1 MREKE
6 ALIMVDKLQDKY
18 NGDIFFINR
27 NEFSY
32 ILNKNMIIS
41 NEKNQSEQLALRITD
56 DRGVGYAVASG
67 EYDIDKIVENAI
79 LTLKYNN
86 EKLNLEDAPMCENS
100 SKVQIYDETI
110 EKLDF
115 RTIELWRRKL
125 TLLVPQ
131 ALKFQCSISGNIDEI
146 WYYRFVKKNYVRS
159 NSYKK
164 TCIKVIFILYDE
176 KGKTLVYYRNGKDR
190 LFDFIDEIQKKVRN
204 PIVLYPIKTYSK
216 KITDVILSPLGVY
229 CVLKNYIGMFCNGK
243 IAPKKMD
250 NIKFDKGLSIWDKG
264 DIDWQIG
271 SQPFDDEGVECRE
284 TVLIQD
290 GQFLNYYTDILSSH
304 TYGKK
309 TTGNARRSWC
319 VPPSPI
325 MNNVIID
332 SSKKS
337 DDLFEKLNYGLY
349 VDYIEDIG
357 ISDNINGIFCGTVI
371 VGYIVYNG
379 KIIGKLKKCKIYIN
393 IDKALTDVLT
403 GYKKEWISG
412 DFYTPEILIKNIK
425 IEEI

>member
-176 KGKTLVYYRNGKDR
+176 KGETLVYYRNGKDR

-204 PIVLYPIKTYSK
+204 PIVLYPIKTYSM
-216 KITDVILSPLGVY
+216 
-229 CVLKNYIGMFCNGK
+229 VL
-243 IAPKKMD
+243 
-250 NIKFDKGLSIWDKG
+250 
-264 DIDWQIG
+264 
-271 SQPFDDEGVECRE
+271 E
-284 TVLIQD
+284 
-290 GQFLNYYTDILSSH
+290 
-304 TYGKK
+304 
-309 TTGNARRSWC
+309 
-319 VPPSPI
+319 
-325 MNNVIID
+325 
-332 SSKKS
+332 
-337 DDLFEKLNYGLY
+337 
-349 VDYIEDIG
+349 
-357 ISDNINGIFCGTVI
+357 
-371 VGYIVYNG
+371 
-379 KIIGKLKKCKIYIN
+379 
-393 IDKALTDVLT
+393 
-403 GYKKEWISG
+403 YK
-412 DFYTPEILIKNIK
+412 
-425 IEEI
+425 